1 MNMKKWIVSTVT
13 LTLTLGIAGSV
24 TAFGFIGDGGGDD
37 LGAPGPGGAVG
48 EVSHGDPTYD
58 DWLSDLGEGT
68 ILTGIGGVVSPGPS
82 GTYGEVSPG
91 IPTSDEWLSD
101 FGGGKVVTS
110 IDDIDPNVCNAIHN
124 INA

>member
-1 MNMKKWIVSTVT
+1 M
-13 LTLTLGIAGSV
+13 
-24 TAFGFIGDGGGDD
+24 
-37 LGAPGPGGAVG
+37 G

-91 IPTSDEWLSD
+91 LPTYDEWLSD